1 MLLIC
6 DHFCFWRS
14 KLFNYFDVNVL
25 LKFELVDDGYRSN
38 ELLNKKHSI
47 TSLVWNMTLFLL
59 ACSYTIIDCSITS
72 HLSLNYCPDNYYW
85 SSLRVEKSFTI
96 KMSPH
101 NFCGTCC
108 NAFPSCHAWPTDIP
122 GPRWRT
128 YTTTWSLKGY
138 GCFTAKTKW
147 RKGENYLTAILQPKS
162 FFANGHL
169 CLNF

>member
-1 MLLIC
+1 MLLQKQKGSHISSTC
-6 DHFCFWRS
+6 TFQINSNHLQGS
-14 KLFNYFDVNVL
+14 VQQLIVL
-25 LKFELVDDGYRSN
+25 LIPT
-38 ELLNKKHSI
+38 HSVCTCFK
-47 TSLVWNMTLFLL
+47 TSAT
-59 ACSYTIIDCSITS
+59 SIIDCSITS
-72 HLSLNYCPDNYYW
+72 HLSLNYRPENYYW

-108 NAFPSCHAWPTDIP
+108 NAFPSCHAWPTDMP